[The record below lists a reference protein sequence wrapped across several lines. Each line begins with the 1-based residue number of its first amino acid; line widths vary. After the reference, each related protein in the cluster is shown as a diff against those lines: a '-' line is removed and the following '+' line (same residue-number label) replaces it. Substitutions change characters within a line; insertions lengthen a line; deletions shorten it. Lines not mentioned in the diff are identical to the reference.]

1 MVLEMVM
8 ESVFAIVDIYF
19 VSKLGPDSVATVG
32 LTESVITIVY
42 AIASGLSMAITSIVA
57 RRIGEK
63 DRDRA
68 GRAAFQSIITVLF
81 VSLAISI
88 PGKIFSRD
96 ILHLIGAS
104 ENIVNK
110 MYSYTSIMMGG
121 NVVVMLLFIMNAVL
135 RSSGDAAISMRVLRL
150 GNLINILLDPCLIF
164 GWGPFPELGSCS
176 GGEDGN

>member
-1 MVLEMVM
+1 MVM

-63 DRDRA
+63 
-68 GRAAFQSIITVLF
+68 V
-81 VSLAISI
+81 
-88 PGKIFSRD
+88 
-96 ILHLIGAS
+96 LHLIGAS